1 MSKIFK
7 IIKREFLTKV
17 FTKGFLIGTMLGP
30 IFLLGI
36 MFGPAYFMSVSTEE
50 PMTFRLVD
58 HSGFFI
64 EKVYTTF
71 DDTLKNGQKE
81 YLFSPIEPSLYNKN
95 PKKYQ
100 KDLQDGIIKGIL
112 IIPDDIFNNG
122 KMTFISKSLGD
133 ISLIQKLQ
141 NGISEIVN
149 SKRLQEAG
157 FDPEKVKQ
165 LTKKVSV
172 QTIKLVKGEEKERG
186 FDQEYISS
194 MIFLFMLY
202 MTIIIYGSTMMRGVV
217 EEKSSRVIEVLLS
230 STNSF
235 HLMIG
240 KLFGVGS
247 VGLVQYII
255 WVSMG
260 MITFFIATQ
269 TMPAMAEFINVSP
282 IILLYFML
290 FFVIGFFTFS
300 TLYMA
305 VGAMCSDMQDAQS
318 LSAPV
323 TILIIL
329 PFIISFMVI
338 KDPTTDIARILSFLP
353 FFTPLIMFLRINLV
367 SPPIW
372 EIAVSVLINFITIVL
387 IIWVSARIYRVGIL
401 MYGKRPTVPEII
413 RWVKYS

>member
-1 MSKIFK
+1 M
-7 IIKREFLTKV
+7 
-17 FTKGFLIGTMLGP
+17 
-30 IFLLGI
+30 
-36 MFGPAYFMSVSTEE
+36 
-50 PMTFRLVD
+50 
-58 HSGFFI
+58 
-64 EKVYTTF
+64 
-71 DDTLKNGQKE
+71 
-81 YLFSPIEPSLYNKN
+81 
-95 PKKYQ
+95 
-100 KDLQDGIIKGIL
+100 
-112 IIPDDIFNNG
+112 
-122 KMTFISKSLGD
+122 
-133 ISLIQKLQ
+133 
-141 NGISEIVN
+141 N
-149 SKRLQEAG
+149 SKRLQDAG

-260 MITFFIATQ
+260 MVTFFIATQ
-269 TMPAMAEFINVSP
+269 TMPVMAEFINVSP
-282 IILLYFML
+282 IILLYFIL

-323 TILIIL
+323 TILVIL

-338 KDPTTDIARILSFLP
+338 KDPTTDIAQILSFLP

-367 SPPIW
+367 APPLW
-372 EIAVSVLINFITIVL
+372 EIAVSVLINFVTIIL

-401 MYGKRPTVPEII
+401 MYGKRPTIPEII